1 MAASPIVCEAQEAIW
16 SKARLPLI
24 ASVAKAINSVW
35 RFARSLCYASLN
47 SITRTVIRPSVWM
60 NASTVVQ
67 GVLCAHG
74 SCPDMVGHA
83 PTNLAA
89 IYVTLLKVSQMIAD
103 LPDLCELDINPLLAD
118 AQGVLALDARIRVR
132 PAQPTI
138 GGAYCENFWNDAHE
152 QPKHEQSL

>member
-1 MAASPIVCEAQEAIW
+1 MVKGTVTIDRERCKGYQLCVEVCPQ
-16 SKARLPLI
+16 SVLRLSEQYNMHGDPTICLDERQHSCTGC
-24 ASVAKAINSVW
+24 A
-35 RFARSLCYASLN
+35 
-47 SITRTVIRPSVWM
+47 
-60 NASTVVQ
+60 
-67 GVLCAHG
+67 LCARI
-74 SCPDMVGHA
+74 CPDMAGHA